1 MLNTLPN
8 LLSGITV
15 GLGAAVPIGPVNIE
29 IMRRNL
35 NQGLKAGISFALG
48 ACFGDLLYL
57 ITLLLGILHTFKHQ
71 RFFNTL
77 SLLGSIVLFY
87 FAYQCLSTRKTET
100 TCPQPSSF
108 PTSSILT
115 YFFQGLLMALLNP
128 YTLLFWASIGSQ
140 IIHLSTSL
148 LSSHAITA
156 GTGVFLGTLLWAVS
170 FNLVV
175 AKLNVLMRPST
186 VHYLNAIGGVI
197 LFAFAL
203 FCLGSGL
210 NVMLSH

>member
-1 MLNTLPN
+1 MLNP
-8 LLSGITV
+8 LLTGITV

-48 ACFGDLLYL
+48 ACSADLLYL
-57 ITLLLGILHTFKHQ
+57 ITLLFGILHVFQHQ
-71 RFFNTL
+71 RIINTI

-87 FAYQCLSTRKTET
+87 FAYQCLSTRKRVTA
-100 TCPQPSSF
+100 CPQPSPS
-108 PTSSILT
+108 PPSST
-115 YFFQGLLMALLNP
+115 FAHFFQGLLMTLLNP

-156 GTGVFLGTLLWAVS
+156 GTGLFLGTLLWAVS
-170 FNLVV
+170 FNLVI

-197 LFAFAL
+197 LFTFAL
-203 FCLGSGL
+203 FCLGSSL
-210 NVMLSH
+210 NAMLSH